1 MFVPVFECI
10 ILNTIQ
16 FVPKKNLNF
25 VTLGLLIV
33 KLQTKYNES
42 GNKKSGT

>member
-1 MFVPVFECI
+1 MQIRVIRGE
-10 ILNTIQ
+10 NTNT
-16 FVPKKNLNF
+16 FPLNF

-42 GNKKSGT
+42 GNKKSGTKSTLE